1 MDLHQW
7 NRPYDQIITSTNQ
20 IYIQQNMISYNTI
33 HSFVIIYRVSGPE
46 LNNDLFVGVSM
57 QSSLG
62 LVEQKYV
69 VGISEKL
76 EIRL

>member
-1 MDLHQW
+1 
-7 NRPYDQIITSTNQ
+7 
-20 IYIQQNMISYNTI
+20 MISYNTI